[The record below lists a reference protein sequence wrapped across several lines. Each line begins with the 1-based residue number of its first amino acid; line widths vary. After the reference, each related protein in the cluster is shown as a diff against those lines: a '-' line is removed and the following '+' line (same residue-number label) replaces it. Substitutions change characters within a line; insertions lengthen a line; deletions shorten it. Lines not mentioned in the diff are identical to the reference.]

1 MSKINEIYEAL
12 VQIESQNGEGISAAS
27 LSEYMHLNRANVSRY
42 LNQLAKDKKVEKIQG
57 RPVLYRSLKHKNTE
71 NKSNKR
77 NSLDKMIGSELSLN
91 VSIQQAK
98 AAIFYP
104 PNGLHTLILG
114 ETGVGKSMFAEL
126 MYHFA
131 KESGMIKKDAPFIR
145 FNCADYADNP
155 QLVVGQIFGVK
166 KGAYTGAESEKDGL
180 LKKADGGIL
189 FLDEIHR
196 LSPQGQEIL
205 FTYIDKGYFRKLGDT
220 ENLIKVQAQIIAATT
235 EDPHSYL
242 LKTFTR
248 RVPMIINIPPL
259 RDRTMNERYYLI
271 QKFITMESKRL
282 EKNIYM
288 DKNALISFLLYD
300 CPNNIGQLKSDIQL
314 SCAKAFLDYKSKNS
328 KYIFIKQGDLP
339 KNVKRGFM
347 KIKQYREKVN
357 SLLNEK
363 RDVLVFYYDSN
374 IEDNILN
381 QLEECNKNSYFYDL
395 IEKKFTT
402 LKNQG
407 IDEKDINDILNIDI
421 ESHFEKYM
429 SDLSQN
435 FRKEEIR
442 KVVGNDIVNVVDKIL
457 NTAQKKLN
465 KEFDEKIYFGLALH
479 LQQSIERIRQGHSI
493 YHPKLNFIR
502 LQYGNEFMVAIE
514 IAKIIDNRFNI
525 ETPLDEIGYLTMFLA
540 SNQYENIGSRK
551 KKVRIL
557 VIMHGKSTA
566 SSMVQV
572 SNELLGEDCA
582 KALDMPL
589 SMKVEDMYEI
599 VKLKIKELDAGKGV
613 ILLVDM
619 GSLNNFG
626 NMIAEEIGI
635 KVRTVDMVST
645 PIVIEACRKSLLG
658 EDLDYIYNSC
668 RELGQFGTQVKSKF
682 ISKYKNSGETKGLK
696 KFLIITACF
705 TGHGG
710 AERIKDI
717 ILSSIKENSKLDIIP
732 LNILDKKEFV
742 TNVKSLSRDYKII
755 AIVGTI
761 NIFIKSIP
769 FISATEILSGDG
781 IKELKELIDK
791 EKYFYKI
798 KDSIQDHINL
808 KDSDRL
814 VELITDTIEIIEKN
828 LNMKLPSDVKIGMI
842 LHISF
847 MIDKIRNGGLENNF
861 ENLREYTD
869 KYKKG
874 FKVVNKSFM
883 NIEQAYDITIGDNEK
898 AYILKMF
905 INNDVSV

>member
-1 MSKINEIYEAL
+1 MSKIDEIYETL
-12 VQIESQNGEGISAAS
+12 VQIESQKGEGISAAS
-27 LSEYMHLNRANVSRY
+27 LSEYMNLNRANVSRY
-42 LNQLAKDKKVEKIQG
+42 LNQLAKAKRVEKIQG

-71 NKSNKR
+71 NKYNKR

-91 VSIQQAK
+91 VAIQQAK

-126 MYHFA
+126 MYNFA

-166 KGAYTGAESEKDGL
+166 KGAYTGAEHEKDVL

-220 ENLIKVQAQIIAATT
+220 ENLIKVQVQIIAATT
-235 EDPHSYL
+235 EDPQSYL

-248 RVPMIINIPPL
+248 RMPMIINIPPL
-259 RDRTMNERYYLI
+259 RERTMNERYYLI

-314 SCAKAFLDYKSKNS
+314 FCAKAFLDYKSKNS

-363 RDVLVFYYDSN
+363 RDILVFYYDSD

-381 QLEECNKNSYFYDL
+381 QSEECNKNSYFYDL

-429 SDLSQN
+429 SNLSQN

-457 NTAQKKLN
+457 NIAQRKLN
-465 KEFDEKIYFGLALH
+465 KEFDEKVYFGLALH

-514 IAKIIDNRFNI
+514 IAKIIDSKFNI

-540 SNQYENIGSRK
+540 SNQYENITNRQ
-551 KKVRIL
+551 KKVGVL

-599 VKLKIKELDAGKGV
+599 AKLKIKELDAGKGV

-626 NMIAEEIGI
+626 NMVAEEIGI
-635 KVRTVDMVST
+635 KVRTIDMVST
-645 PIVIEACRKSLLG
+645 AIVIEACRKSLLG
-658 EDLDYIYNSC
+658 EELDYIYNSC
-668 RELGQFGTQVKSKF
+668 KELSRFRTQVKYES
-682 ISKYKNSGETKGLK
+682 ISKYKNLSKTKGTK

-742 TNVKSLSRDYKII
+742 TNVENLSKHYKVI
-755 AIVGTI
+755 AIIGTV
-761 NIFIKSIP
+761 NIFMKGIP
-769 FISATEILSGDG
+769 FIPATEILSGYG
-781 IKELKELIDK
+781 IKKLKELIDK
-791 EKYFYKI
+791 EKCFYKI
-798 KDSIQDHINL
+798 KNSIQDHINL
-808 KDSDRL
+808 EDSDKL

-828 LNMKLPSDVKIGMI
+828 LNIKLSNDVKIGII

-847 MIDKIRNGGLENNF
+847 MVDKIKNGGLENNF
-861 ENLREYTD
+861 ENLIEYKE
-869 KYKKG
+869 KYKNE
-874 FKVVNKSFM
+874 FKLVKKSFM
-883 NIEQAYDITIGDNEK
+883 NIEQTYDIAIGDSEK

-905 INNDVSV
+905 VNNDVSV

>member
-220 ENLIKVQAQIIAATT
+220 ENLIKIQAQIIAATT

-540 SNQYENIGSRK
+540 SNQYENIGIRK

-668 RELGQFGTQVKSKF
+668 RKLGQFRTQVKSKF

-742 TNVKSLSRDYKII
+742 TNVKGLSRDYKII

>member
-235 EDPHSYL
+235 EDPNSYL

-717 ILSSIKENSKLDIIP
+717 ILSSIKKNSKLDIIP

-814 VELITDTIEIIEKN
+814 VELITDTIEIIEKD

>member
-259 RDRTMNERYYLI
+259 IDRTMNERYYLI

>member
-12 VQIESQNGEGISAAS
+12 VQIESQNGQGISAAS

-57 RPVLYRSLKHKNTE
+57 RPVLYRSLKHKSTE

-381 QLEECNKNSYFYDL
+381 QSEECNKNSYFYDL

-540 SNQYENIGSRK
+540 SNQYENIGNRK
-551 KKVRIL
+551 KKVGIL

-814 VELITDTIEIIEKN
+814 VELITDTIEIIEKD

-842 LHISF
+842 LHIGF

-905 INNDVSV
+905 INNDASV